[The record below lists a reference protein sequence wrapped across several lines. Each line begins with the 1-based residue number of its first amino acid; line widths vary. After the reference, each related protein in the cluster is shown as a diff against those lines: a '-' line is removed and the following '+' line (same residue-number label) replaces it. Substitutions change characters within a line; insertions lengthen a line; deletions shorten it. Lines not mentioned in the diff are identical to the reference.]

1 MRDRHSRRDEGR
13 RLDDATVDDVWRV
26 FEETDTVKEADES
39 DNGQRMKLVNHQVM
53 DWRFVKSMT
62 VPPDLAA

>member
-39 DNGQRMKLVNHQVM
+39 VNGQRGN
-53 DWRFVKSMT
+53 
-62 VPPDLAA
+62 